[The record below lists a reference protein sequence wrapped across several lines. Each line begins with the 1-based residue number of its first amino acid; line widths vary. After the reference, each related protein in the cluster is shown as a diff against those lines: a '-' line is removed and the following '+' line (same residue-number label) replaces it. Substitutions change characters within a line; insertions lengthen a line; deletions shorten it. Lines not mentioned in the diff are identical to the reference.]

1 MRGDMTD
8 GAIPRPLVRRR
19 RVRVGAHGPPLGID
33 ELVDSQERLLET
45 EIVLPSTRQHV
56 ALMQLL
62 HQAYPRVRAV
72 AGKAEVST
80 RDYKTP
86 C

>member
-19 RVRVGAHGPPLGID
+19 RVRVGAHGPPLRVD
-33 ELVDSQERLLET
+33 ELVNSQERLLET
-45 EIVLPSTRQHV
+45 KVVLPSTRQHV
-56 ALMQLL
+56 ALMQPL

-72 AGKAEVST
+72 AGKAEMST